1 MQAGRPAID
10 PELHEPCLLT
20 PATNGADAP
29 AIISLF
35 SDFLRKPRGNR
46 MRTLTITSNATMFL
60 AQGPL
65 FFSPL
70 SLSLLFPEREIC
82 LSIRFFAVIS
92 YISFDLRVGEV

>member
-1 MQAGRPAID
+1 
-10 PELHEPCLLT
+10 
-20 PATNGADAP
+20 
-29 AIISLF
+29 
-35 SDFLRKPRGNR
+35 

-65 FFSPL
+65 FSPL

-82 LSIRFFAVIS
+82 ISIRFFAVIS